1 MAYGVFADVYD
12 AFNEDADY
20 YVLHKAV
27 KSRLKAHGVNDGI
40 VVDLGCGT
48 GDLTLLLAQDGYD
61 MIGVDLSDE
70 MLCILRE
77 KAEEQNVSNL
87 LLLCQNLLDLDLY
100 GTVRAAVSTFDTLNH
115 IGPYADFCKA
125 IQRAALFIE
134 PNGLMLFDMNTPY
147 KHEHVLE
154 NQVFELEAED
164 VYCTW
169 SNQLDE
175 KARLTQITIDLLYKD
190 TGVRESE
197 SFQEYYYTMDE
208 IRNACEAAGL
218 KILEICDGER
228 FGTLRNDSERYLITA
243 IKREK

>member
-20 YVLHKAV
+20 YALHKAV

-48 GDLTLLLAQDGYD
+48 GDLTLLLAQDGYV
-61 MIGVDLSDE
+61 MIGVDISDE

-147 KHEHVLE
+147 KH
-154 NQVFELEAED
+154 
-164 VYCTW
+164 C
-169 SNQLDE
+169 
-175 KARLTQITIDLLYKD
+175 LLY
-190 TGVRESE
+190 TSPAPESLRVLRG
-197 SFQEYYYTMDE
+197 QT
-208 IRNACEAAGL
+208 
-218 KILEICDGER
+218 ER
-228 FGTLRNDSERYLITA
+228 FGQVISKEEIRQVALSL
-243 IKREK
+243 